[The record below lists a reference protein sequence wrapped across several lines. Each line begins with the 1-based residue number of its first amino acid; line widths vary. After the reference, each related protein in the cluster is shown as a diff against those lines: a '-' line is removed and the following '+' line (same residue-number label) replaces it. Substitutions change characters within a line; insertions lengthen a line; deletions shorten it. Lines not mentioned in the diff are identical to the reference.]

1 MLRAADM
8 AMYAA
13 KTGGKGRLEVFQP
26 SHHTAAVERD
36 AVRAELSGAL
46 DAEQLELH
54 YQPIVD
60 LTPSRSS
67 ASRRCCGGG
76 TPSAA

>member
-1 MLRAADM
+1 M
-8 AMYAA
+8 
-13 KTGGKGRLEVFQP
+13 FQP
-26 SHHTAAVERD
+26 SHHTAHLLRD

-60 LTPSRSS
+60 VPTEQIVGFEALS
-67 ASRRCCGGG
+67 GGG
-76 TPSAA
+76 TPSGAWCPRWSSSPWPRRPG